1 MNLEKVYQI
10 ITCEPTEQRLGES
23 LKCLQ
28 KFQEVNRL
36 SAWQNING
44 LSDPIFLGSIKE
56 FWRIYNN

>member
-36 SAWQNING
+36 SA
-44 LSDPIFLGSIKE
+44 
-56 FWRIYNN
+56 